1 MTIPFTLQHLRILK
15 AIDSEKSFTKA
26 SEVLFISQPSLS
38 KHLKILENQV
48 GILLINRRNNNISLT
63 DAGKLF
69 LNYADRILALCE
81 ESYRALK
88 DLQNGERGNLIVG
101 ASQTTGTYLLPRVLV
116 LFVKDYPQISL
127 NLKVD
132 STSLIAKN
140 VVDQNID
147 IAIVEGDIPKNLQ
160 KNLKIE
166 HFVNDE
172 FNLIV
177 PKSHPFAIK
186 ESKIINK
193 EDLYKL
199 NFITLNSTSTI
210 NQFIEN
216 SLIQHGIKI
225 DKFNIILQL
234 NSLEAIKTAVSL
246 GLGVAFVS
254 SSTIEKEIKLQTI
267 DIIKIKNIK
276 ITRPLSIITN
286 VQAYNSKAVKFL
298 HDELLILKK
307 DSYTNKF

>member
-26 SEVLFISQPSLS
+26 SEVLFISQTSLS